1 MIENGPRKALSPA
14 CLTTIVRVR
23 LETHSFETELKLE
36 MVGDGED
43 GARTL
48 VGLSSS
54 LLVSLLQFVNYALR
68 LPSLSPTLAALP
80 FPTVGIDG
88 VT

>member
-1 MIENGPRKALSPA
+1 
-14 CLTTIVRVR
+14 
-23 LETHSFETELKLE
+23 
-36 MVGDGED
+36 MVEDGEN

-54 LLVSLLQFVNYALR
+54 LLVSLLPFVNYALR
-68 LPSLSPTLAALP
+68 LPSLPLAALP